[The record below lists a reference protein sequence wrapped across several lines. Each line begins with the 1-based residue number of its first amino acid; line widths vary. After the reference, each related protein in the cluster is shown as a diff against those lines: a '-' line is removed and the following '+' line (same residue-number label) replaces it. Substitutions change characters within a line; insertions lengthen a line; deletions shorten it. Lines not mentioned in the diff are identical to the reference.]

1 MSPMPI
7 LAIESQGLGNR
18 LDVHRVVEYLD
29 CMYGGCYIKGAKNDE
44 GLSNLVWGA
53 LCFLG
58 V

>member
-1 MSPMPI
+1 MPF
-7 LAIESQGLGNR
+7 LAIGSQGLGNR